1 MTANVPRLRPAN
13 RFAYTASGKIESC
26 AIAIFVSVLM
36 SGAAQAGENSRVVS
50 TPKPTPKHFAAG
62 IDVDAQPRVE
72 DTGLPLYPGATID
85 RTERTKRDERGRHVD
100 GDEDGVNLNLWFG
113 SFGLKVVVIK
123 LKTTDSAEKVGAFYR
138 DALEKYGEIL
148 DCSVDYSSEA
158 NSIASETRSKTT
170 SRREGTKSNALT
182 CKDIQM
188 KKASVRDGKLYK
200 AGVRQK
206 QYGVAIQSKGDGTTF
221 QLFHFEKRGGDD

>member
-1 MTANVPRLRPAN
+1 MTANVPRLRLAN
-13 RFAYTASGKIESC
+13 RLAYTASGKIKSC
-26 AIAIFVSVLM
+26 AVAIFAAVLM
-36 SGAAQAGENSRVVS
+36 SGVALAGENSRVS
-50 TPKPTPKHFAAG
+50 TPKHFAAG

-85 RTERTKRDERGRHVD
+85 RTERTKRDERGKHID
-100 GDEDGVNLNLWFG
+100 SDEDGVNLNLWFG

-123 LKTTDSAEKVGAFYR
+123 LKTTDSAEKVSAFYR

-148 DCSVDYSSEA
+148 DCSSEA
-158 NSIASETRSKTT
+158 NSIASETKSKTT
-170 SRREGTKSNALT
+170 SRREGAKSNALT

>member
-1 MTANVPRLRPAN
+1 MTANVQRPRPAN
-13 RFAYTASGKIESC
+13 RLALTASANIKSC
-26 AIAIFVSVLM
+26 AVAIFAAVLM
-36 SGAAQAGENSRVVS
+36 SGAAQAEENSRVVS

-85 RTERTKRDERGRHVD
+85 RTERTKRDERGRHID
-100 GDEDGVNLNLWFG
+100 SDEDGVNLNLWFG

-123 LKTTDSAEKVGAFYR
+123 LKTTDGAEKVGAFYR

-148 DCSVDYSSEA
+148 DCSNEA
-158 NSIASETRSKTT
+158 NSIASETRNKAT
-170 SRREGTKSNALT
+170 SRREGAKSNALT

-206 QYGVAIQSKGDGTTF
+206 QYGVAIQAKGDGTTF
-221 QLFHFEKRGGDD
+221 QLFHFEKRGADD

>member
-1 MTANVPRLRPAN
+1 MTANVPRHRSVN
-13 RFAYTASGKIESC
+13 RHAYIASAKIKSC
-26 AIAIFVSVLM
+26 AAAIFAAVLM
-36 SGAAQAGENSRVVS
+36 SGAAQAGEGSRVS
-50 TPKPTPKHFAAG
+50 TPKHFAAG

-72 DTGLPLYPGATID
+72 DTSLPLYPGATSD
-85 RTERTKRDERGRHVD
+85 RTARTKRDDRGQHLD
-100 GDEDGVNLNLWFG
+100 SDEDGVNLNLWFG
-113 SFGLKVVVIK
+113 TFGLKVVVIK
-123 LKTTDSAEKVGAFYR
+123 LKSTDSAEKVRVFYR

-148 DCSVDYSSEA
+148 DCSGDTSNA
-158 NSIASETRSKTT
+158 AHATQSKTT
-170 SRREGTKSNALT
+170 SRREETKPNRLT

-206 QYGVAIQSKGDGTTF
+206 QYGVAIQSQGDGTTF

>member
-1 MTANVPRLRPAN
+1 MNANVPRLRPAT
-13 RFAYTASGKIESC
+13 RLASTASAKTKSW
-26 AIAIFVSVLM
+26 AIAIFAVALM
-36 SGAAQAGENSRVVS
+36 SGTAQAGENSRVS
-50 TPKPTPKHFAAG
+50 TPKHFAAG

-85 RTERTKRDERGRHVD
+85 RTGRTKRDERGTHID
-100 GDEDGVNLNLWFG
+100 SDEDGVNLNLWFG
-113 SFGLKVVVIK
+113 SFGLKVVVVK
-123 LKTTDSAEKVGAFYR
+123 LKTADSAEKVNAFYR
-138 DALEKYGEIL
+138 DALQKYGEIL
-148 DCSVDYSSEA
+148 DCSSEA
-158 NSIASETRSKTT
+158 GSNITSETRSKTT
-170 SRREGTKSNALT
+170 SRREETKSNALT

-206 QYGVAIQSKGDGTTF
+206 QYGVGIQSKGDGTTF

>member
-13 RFAYTASGKIESC
+13 RFAYTASAKVKSC
-26 AIAIFVSVLM
+26 AVAIFAAVLM
-36 SGAAQAGENSRVVS
+36 SGAAQAGENSRVS
-50 TPKPTPKHFAAG
+50 TPKHFAAG

-85 RTERTKRDERGRHVD
+85 RTERTKRDERGRHID
-100 GDEDGVNLNLWFG
+100 SDEDGVNLNLWFG

-148 DCSVDYSSEA
+148 DCSSEA
-158 NSIASETRSKTT
+158 NNIASETRSKNT
-170 SRREGTKSNALT
+170 SRREGAKSNALT